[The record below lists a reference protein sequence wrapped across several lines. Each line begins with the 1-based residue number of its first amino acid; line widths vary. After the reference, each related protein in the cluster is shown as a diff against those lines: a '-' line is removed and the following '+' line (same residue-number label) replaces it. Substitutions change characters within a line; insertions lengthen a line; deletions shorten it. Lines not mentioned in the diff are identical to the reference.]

1 MRSLVC
7 NAKKYCCITPAVLNK
22 IGNVHAVYEG
32 FGITESYDIYTFVLE
47 SLFQMSTYR
56 TKGTIHAICSD
67 KCMPKTILIQ

>member
-1 MRSLVC
+1 MTSYMRDNFEC
-7 NAKKYCCITPAVLNK
+7 Y
-22 IGNVHAVYEG
+22 GNYYSIDV
-32 FGITESYDIYTFVLE
+32 TESYDIYTFVLE